1 MTHSIETNITA
12 TNNVVS
18 NDVFELPKL
27 PDLNVHILEGLEQKR
42 KDWEEGA
49 YRKSNMELYGILSE
63 CLLFSVTLPS
73 KTAAKARNAELDKF
87 FKLRGYQNKAN
98 TPLATKVV
106 RAVFGNIDR
115 RRTNVYS
122 LVIRAALDAK
132 VTPEDLP
139 NWIMAQGGVEEI
151 RRAASKNH
159 VPSAERIELVKTKLE
174 VQQAL
179 AVVKSDALSLVAEV
193 DKIGQRCVL
202 LAEQEAD
209 GSFSIHKLIY
219 SDGAVNAAM
228 LAVYAEANKEKSEA
242 EATAEAVGDPTY
254 ALAA

>member
-1 MTHSIETNITA
+1 MTHTNQVNITS

-49 YRKSNMELYGILSE
+49 YRKSNMELYGILAE
-63 CLLFSVTLPS
+63 CLLYSVTLPS

-98 TPLATKVV
+98 TPLASKVV

-151 RRAASKNH
+151 RLAASKNH
-159 VPSAERIELVKTKLE
+159 VSTAERIELVKTRLDIQE
-174 VQQAL
+174 VL
-179 AVVKSDALSLVAEV
+179 AVVKSDALSLVAQT
-193 DKIGQRCVL
+193 DKTGHRCVL

-209 GSFSIHKLIY
+209 GSFSIQKLIY

-228 LAVYAEANKEKSEA
+228 LSVYAEANKKKSEA
-242 EATAEAVGDPTY
+242 EATAEAVGDPAY

>member
-1 MTHSIETNITA
+1 MTHTNEANITA

-18 NDVFELPKL
+18 NDVIKQPKAH
-27 PDLNVHILEGLEQKR
+27 DLTVQVLEGLEQKR

-49 YRKSNMELYGILSE
+49 YRKSNMELYGILAD
-63 CLLFSVTLPS
+63 CLHYSADLAT
-73 KTAAKARNAELDKF
+73 KAAAKARNAELEKF
-87 FKLRGYQNKAN
+87 YKMRGYQNKAN

-122 LVIRAALDAK
+122 LVIRAALDAN

-139 NWIMAQGGVEEI
+139 NWIMLQGGVEEI
-151 RRAASKNH
+151 RLAASKNH
-159 VPSAERIELVKTKLE
+159 VSTAERIELVKTRLDDQE
-174 VQQAL
+174 VL
-179 AVVKSDALSLVAEV
+179 AVVKSDGLSLVAQT

-209 GSFSIHKLIY
+209 GSFSIQKLIY

-242 EATAEAVGDPTY
+242 EAIAEAVGDPAY

>member
-1 MTHSIETNITA
+1 MTHTNEANITA

-18 NDVFELPKL
+18 NDVIELPKL

-42 KDWEEGA
+42 KDWEEGT
-49 YRKSNMELYGILSE
+49 YRKSNMELYGILAD
-63 CLLFSVTLPS
+63 CLHYSAELAT
-73 KTAAKARNAELDKF
+73 KAAAKARNAELDKF
-87 FKLRGYQNKAN
+87 YKLRSYQNKAN

-122 LVIRAALDAK
+122 LVIRAALQAK
-132 VTPEDLP
+132 VTPENLP
-139 NWIMAQGGVEEI
+139 NWIMQQGGVEEI
-151 RRAASKNH
+151 RLAASKNH
-159 VPSAERIELVKTKLE
+159 VSSAERIDLVKTHLDVQE
-174 VQQAL
+174 VL
-179 AVVKSDALSLVAEV
+179 AVVKSDALSLVTEV

-242 EATAEAVGDPTY
+242 EAIAEAVGDPAY